1 MTIKTTIA
9 VAIAFAIAVAVWF
22 AISPRIPAE
31 PIDQMAERVES
42 DLEGRSSA
50 WPIVRAAHVANFPT
64 CAACGSTE
72 ALNVH
77 HIEPFHAEPEL
88 ELEPTNLITLCRR
101 HHFEIGHDP
110 DGPWQPGRPSWNR
123 SNPRVR
129 SDAAAVLHGRIY

>member
-1 MTIKTTIA
+1 MTIKKIIA
-9 VAIAFAIAVAVWF
+9 VAIAAAIAFAVWF
-22 AISPRIPAE
+22 QMPTRIPAE
-31 PIDQMAERVES
+31 PLDQMAERVES
-42 DLEGRSSA
+42 ELEGRSSA
-50 WPIVRAAHVANFPT
+50 WPIVRAAHVAHFPT
-64 CAACGSTE
+64 CAACGSNA

-101 HHFEIGHDP
+101 HHFEVGHDP

-129 SDAAAVLHGRIY
+129 ADAAAVFNGRSY